1 MRKIGFIGAYDKTDF
16 IIYIARVLVELGKK
30 VLVIDSTVNQKA
42 KYIVPTISPSMSY
55 ITEYE
60 GIDVAVGLYSFEEI
74 AHYIGTAVFDQNEY
88 EYILIDIDN
97 SDMIEKFDLY
107 SSYKN
112 YFVTSFDLFSLK
124 RGIEILSGIKEP
136 MELTKI
142 LFSKY
147 MSEEEDDY
155 LNFLSLGKKMKWNEE
170 RIYFPFDN
178 GDQSII
184 IENQRIE
191 KIKIKGLSS
200 EYKETLMYL
209 TEQILENENK
219 SNIKRAFKQIEK
231 GVE

>member
-1 MRKIGFIGAYDKTDF
+1 MKKIGFIGAYDKTDF
-16 IIYIARVLVELGKK
+16 IIYIARALVELGKR
-30 VLVIDSTVNQKA
+30 VLVVDSTVNQKA
-42 KYIVPTISPSMSY
+42 KYIVPTISPSISY

-60 GIDVAVGLYSFEEI
+60 GIDVAVGLYSFEAI
-74 AHYIGTAVFDQNEY
+74 ANYLGSPVFDQNEY
-88 EYILIDIDN
+88 EYILIDIDDPEMLERFN
-97 SDMIEKFDLY
+97 MYDA
-107 SSYKN
+107 YKN

-124 RGIEILSGIKEP
+124 RGIEILSGIREP

-219 SNIKRAFKQIEK
+219 GNIKRAFRQLEK
-231 GVE
+231 GGE